1 MLSDDKCTLVMQFWP
16 NVISWHNLFCG
27 IGGGGWVSVQGAMHM
42 AAALASYR
50 KALVG
55 TGLGSFLTQMGVD
68 KAPLLCR
75 GSICGTG
82 GSF

>member
-1 MLSDDKCTLVMQFWP
+1 MLSDDECTLVMQIWP

-27 IGGGGWVSVQGAMHM
+27 IGGGGWVSAQGAVHI
-42 AAALASYR
+42 AAALAGCR

-55 TGLGSFLTQMGVD
+55 TGLGSFLTQTGVD
-68 KAPLLCR
+68 KAPLLFR
-75 GSICGTG
+75 GSISGTG